1 MNTDHLELVKSI
13 IIKETKQEPI
23 EIKRMVIGICNEV
36 YSVAI
41 PSRKVIV
48 RMNTEAKQLNGT
60 ERNIKLLSSLGIKV
74 PEIIASDYSKG
85 DCPMAYQVLSF
96 IEGQDLGQ
104 VIESMTDEQ
113 LIDLAKEIANIFN
126 KLATIPTNG
135 RFGWVGADES
145 ELVDS
150 WAEIMK
156 QDKIEER
163 NNQTGIVGDEL
174 VAKEKDLYEKYKPYL
189 NAVKSTLYCD
199 DISSKNVIIHEGK
212 FAGLID
218 LDTVIYGDPLEA
230 VGAIKTCWYGTHH
243 GEVYTNAVEQE
254 LGLNEEQK
262 NIVTVYALFNRILW
276 LSEKGVK
283 FNENTSTDIDE
294 EAVKNDR
301 EVIKQLFL
309 EVEKTK

>member
-36 YSVAI
+36 YSVII
-41 PSRKVIV
+41 PSKKVVV

-74 PEIIASDYSKG
+74 PEVIASDYSKS

-96 IEGQDLGQ
+96 IDGQDLGQ

-145 ELVDS
+145 GLVDS

-163 NNQTGIVGDEL
+163 NNQTGIVGNEL
-174 VAKEKDLYEKYKPYL
+174 VAKEKELFEKYKPYF
-189 NAVKSTLYCD
+189 NSVKSTLYYD
-199 DISSKNVIIHEGK
+199 DISSKNVMIHDGK

-243 GEVYTNAVEQE
+243 GEVYTNAVERE

-294 EAVKNDR
+294 EAVKSDR
-301 EVIKQLFL
+301 ESIDKLFL
-309 EVEKTK
+309 ELGYTI